1 MTRSAFSWC
10 LIPAAQNPPEVV
22 VAQKGQKALML
33 LAQAGALGYWGVQ
46 VGRVNSARRVQAC
59 VALGA
64 DSCDGTSLRFTGVER
79 GLRDVQGWVEAGA
92 GQPGLFD
99 LARAM

>member
-1 MTRSAFSWC
+1 
-10 LIPAAQNPPEVV
+10 
-22 VAQKGQKALML
+22 ML

-79 GLRDVQGWVEAGA
+79 GLRDVPGWVEAAGLGGVGGGG